1 MPDVPALRSP
11 LSPALF
17 RSEAM
22 AVSRHWVSLTPEE
35 RRRRALEAARDLDEA
50 VLLDLLQA
58 HRQLFG
64 PAGARTSPQTQ
75 RTYTHGVR
83 AFLGYVESSTGGL
96 LRLTS
101 DEAQLWIRLLEAK
114 RAPSTVTVYLAAARA
129 LTAALRW
136 AGAMKDDVFVDA
148 RPGRNPT
155 APWER
160 RRPYSDSDFEKLLAC
175 ADVQDRVL
183 VLLGGHAGLRVA
195 ESTALVWADVDCGAR
210 RLTVREGKGGKRRR
224 VTLSRRLVRALE
236 DWRLLA
242 PADEPRLLAY
252 TTTRARQRLKVLAEK
267 AGVPYLGTHAL
278 RHTAGTRLYKA
289 THNLEDVAR
298 HLGHSG
304 LETTRIYAKWDDQHL
319 SDVVDE
325 W

>member
-1 MPDVPALRSP
+1 
-11 LSPALF
+11 
-17 RSEAM
+17 M

-96 LRLTS
+96 LRLSS
-101 DEAQLWIRLLEAK
+101 DEARLWIRMLEAK
-114 RAPSTVTVYLAAARA
+114 RSASTVTVYLAAARA
-129 LTAALRW
+129 LMAALRW
-136 AGAMKDDVFVDA
+136 AGALKEDVFLDA

-160 RRPYSDSDFEKLLAC
+160 RRPYSESDFSTLLDC
-175 ADVQDRVL
+175 ADIQDRVML
-183 VLLGGHAGLRVA
+183 LLGGHAGLRVA
-195 ESTALVWADVDCGAR
+195 ESTALVWADLDLSAR
-210 RLTVREGKGGKRRR
+210 QLTVQHGKGGKRRQ
-224 VTLSRRLVRALE
+224 VTLSRRLIKALEEWRAL
-236 DWRLLA
+236 A
-242 PADEPRLLAY
+242 ATDEPRILPY
-252 TTTRARQRLKVLAEK
+252 TTTRARQRLKALAEQ
-267 AGVPYLGTHAL
+267 ADVPYLGTHAL
-278 RHTAGTRLYKA
+278 RHTAGARLYKA
-289 THNLEDVAR
+289 TKNLEDVAR

-304 LETTRIYAKWDDQHL
+304 LETARIYAKWDDEHL
-319 SDVVDE
+319 RRVVDE